1 MAGVAVTRDGKEAM
15 LEAGAHLRAPDRG
28 HGGTTGGQDRGGVAP
43 PDLREGAAMTVMQT
57 TVTRSKPGRRHDAIA
72 LALEASKLLERH
84 GASDSR
90 FLVAQIAGEGTGS
103 NIFTTEFDN
112 GEAWGEFN
120 DSLNAD
126 AELEALMSRVDRDDS
141 PVVMLSMSVGT
152 TIDLGRSGS
161 TERGAYIEAY
171 ISRANPGRFI
181 AALELGAT
189 VFDFVERCGA
199 TNCRLSQL
207 SSAGMLT
214 ECLVAS
220 WELDSM
226 KSLGRLGDA
235 FGTEAEGQRIMEILT
250 ASDGPITPVTSGIYS
265 EIPL

>member
-1 MAGVAVTRDGKEAM
+1 M
-15 LEAGAHLRAPDRG
+15 LETGVRTSACTRPSGDHDRQGPAGS
-28 HGGTTGGQDRGGVAP
+28 TGRP
-43 PDLREGAAMTVMQT
+43 PPPEPREGAAMTVMQT
-57 TVTRSKPGRRHDAIA
+57 TVTAIKPGRRHDAIA

-84 GASDSR
+84 GAADSR

-126 AELEALMSRVDRDDS
+126 AELEALMNRVDRDDS
-141 PVVMLSMSVGT
+141 PVVMESMSVGT

-161 TERGAYIEAY
+161 TERGTYIEAY
-171 ISRANPGRFI
+171 ISRPNPGRFM

-235 FGTEAEGQRIMEILT
+235 FGTDAEGQRIFGELVS
-250 ASDGPITPVTSGIYS
+250 ANGPITTVSSGIYRV
-265 EIPL
+265 IPL